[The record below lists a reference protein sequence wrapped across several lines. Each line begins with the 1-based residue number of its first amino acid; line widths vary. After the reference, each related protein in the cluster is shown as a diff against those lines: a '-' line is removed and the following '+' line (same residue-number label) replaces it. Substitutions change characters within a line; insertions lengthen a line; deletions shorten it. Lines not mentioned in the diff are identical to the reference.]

1 MSSRERGKSG
11 ALLFFGDM
19 RLLFDSCSKPAGCG
33 PARQSA
39 QLGAKVWPVDD
50 REAFVL
56 RRHVLQ
62 LHRALRAKPFEVRPL
77 SDILVLDA
85 IDRLGGELTSASI
98 ADELHMQRTNVATY
112 MTRLER
118 DGLVDRIQN
127 VNDGRRSSFTLS
139 EVGRAV
145 LERDRQ
151 LGDENLATAANTAL
165 SDDESKLL
173 IEAGELMERLAMS
186 ILESSRESE

>member
-1 MSSRERGKSG
+1 M
-11 ALLFFGDM
+11 
-19 RLLFDSCSKPAGCG
+19 
-33 PARQSA
+33 
-39 QLGAKVWPVDD
+39 DD

-62 LHRALRAKPFEVRPL
+62 LHRALRAKPFEVRTL

-118 DGLVDRIQN
+118 DGLVDRIQD
-127 VNDGRRSSFTLS
+127 VNDGRRSSFALS
-139 EVGRAV
+139 AVGRAV

-151 LGDENLATAANTAL
+151 LGDENLATAANAAL

-173 IEAGELMERLAMS
+173 VEAGELMERLAMS